1 MTRKVAIL
9 LTTDVYDYDDNV
21 RDIVNSITEWEEIS
35 HEDFAV
41 LQKASYR
48 RGFKILEQ
56 PQDTK
61 DFIAKTV
68 SEEVA
73 RAKEEAVRAKEEAVR
88 LEKEK
93 LARAEAAKFKKYNK
107 DLKDKAS
114 KIALLKKLQAERGE
128 EAK

>member
-9 LTTDVYDYDDNV
+9 LTTDVYNYDDYNDEH
-21 RDIVNSITEWEEIS
+21 RAIVNSITEWEEIS
-35 HEDFAV
+35 NEDFQV
-41 LQKASYR
+41 LQSASYR
-48 RGFKILEQ
+48 KGFKILEQ
-56 PQDTK
+56 PAHPV

-73 RAKEEAVRAKEEAVR
+73 RAKEEAAR

-93 LARAEAAKFKKYNK
+93 LARAEAAKLKKYKK
-107 DLKDKAS
+107 DLKDKES
-114 KIALLKKLQAERGE
+114 KIALLKKLQAELGE